1 MPSEVDREKKESFMQ
16 RIEPATRWVKIVVV
30 ACTLLVLAF
39 TLSAGLWPFSF
50 QMDNQ
55 ISWKTSPKGLYFG
68 DYAMVI
74 SGGTFKGIPGI
85 RGKGYSIEIWMEP
98 GLTRDSNE
106 ILTFYQPNGTERIVV
121 GQSGDD
127 LIFARYPA
135 DTKGHMK
142 PRVTYVDRTF
152 RKGDQILITLT
163 SNEGQTDIYLNGA
176 LKRTAKNLVF
186 TGNDFTGTL
195 VLCNSPFANNSWM
208 GTFQGLAFYDRALE
222 SVEVRKH
229 YLAWQADRTQLAVQA
244 DPPYS
249 LYLFNEKEGEI
260 LHNLG
265 KGGPDLVIPK
275 HYFIF
280 CQGFLTPF
288 WKEYRPNLDYA
299 KDIAINVFGLVPL
312 GFCFAALIAWLLGR
326 KRSLLYTAILG
337 FCVSLTIELLQAF
350 MPTRISGTTDLITNT
365 TGTALGG
372 WLYLNGLTQGLAKR
386 LGLIRTD

>member
-1 MPSEVDREKKESFMQ
+1 MQ
-16 RIEPATRWVKIVVV
+16 RIEPANRWVKILLVPG
-30 ACTLLVLAF
+30 TLLILAI
-39 TLSAGLWPFSF
+39 TLSAGLWPFAF

-55 ISWKTSPKGLYFG
+55 ISWKTSPKGLHFG

-74 SGGTFKGIPGI
+74 SGGTFNGIPGTG
-85 RGKGYSIEIWMEP
+85 GKGYSIEIWMEP
-98 GLTRDSNE
+98 GLTWDSNE

-135 DTKGHMK
+135 NTKGHMK
-142 PRVTYVDRTF
+142 PRVTYVDHAF
-152 RKGDQILITLT
+152 RKGDQVLITLT
-163 SNEGQTDIYLNGA
+163 SLQGQSDIYLDGV
-176 LKRTAKNLVF
+176 LRRTAKNLAF

-208 GTFQGLAFYDRALE
+208 GTFQGLAFYDRALD
-222 SVEVRKH
+222 SQEVRRH
-229 YLAWQADRTQLAVQA
+229 YLIWGADRKQFAVLA

-249 LYLFNEKEGEI
+249 LYLFNEREGEI

-265 KGGPDLVIPK
+265 RGGPDLVIPK

-280 CQGFLTPF
+280 HQDLLTPF
-288 WKEYRPNLDYA
+288 WKEYRPNWDYV

-326 KRSLLYTAILG
+326 ERSFLYTTTLG
-337 FCVSLTIELLQAF
+337 FCVSLTIEVLQAY

-372 WLYLNGLTQGLAKR
+372 WLYLNAYTQSLAKR
-386 LGLIRTD
+386 LGLIRTDEGEEKP

>member
-1 MPSEVDREKKESFMQ
+1 MHG
-16 RIEPATRWVKIVVV
+16 IEPANRWVKIALV
-30 ACTLLVLAF
+30 AGTLLVLAI
-39 TLSAGLWPFSF
+39 TLSAGLWPFAF

-55 ISWKTSPKGLYFG
+55 TSWKTSSKGLYFG

-74 SGGTFKGIPGI
+74 SGGTFNGIPGT

-98 GLTRDSNE
+98 GLTWDSNE
-106 ILTFYQPNGTERIVV
+106 ILTFYLPNGTERIVV

-135 DTKGHMK
+135 GPKGSMK
-142 PRVTYVDRTF
+142 TRVTYLDHAF
-152 RKGDQILITLT
+152 RKGDQVLITLT
-163 SNEGQTDIYLNGA
+163 SNEGQLDIYLNGV
-176 LKRTAKNLVF
+176 LKRTAKNLAF

-195 VLCNSPFANNSWM
+195 VLGNSPFANNSWT
-208 GTFQGLAFYDRALE
+208 GTFQALAFYDRALD
-222 SVEVRKH
+222 SQEVRRH
-229 YLAWQADRTQLAVQA
+229 YFIWGADRKQLAVLA

-249 LYLFNEKEGEI
+249 LYLFNEREGQI

-280 CQGFLTPF
+280 DQGFLTPF
-288 WKEYRPNLDYA
+288 WKEYRANWDYV

-326 KRSLLYTAILG
+326 ERSFLYTTIFG
-337 FCVSLTIELLQAF
+337 FFISFTIEVLQAF
-350 MPTRISGTTDLITNT
+350 IPTRISGTTDLITNT
-365 TGTALGG
+365 TGTAFGA
-372 WLYLNGLTQGLAKR
+372 WLYLNAYTQRAAKR
-386 LGLIRTD
+386 LRLIQTD